1 MSLNRQEKLGNFSF
15 YWQGAMDYGRDLNN
29 DFVRAIRLLMVAI
42 TASIL
47 LMTFVVL
54 WAGGV
59 WNNLWSG
66 FSAGEEIAE
75 AKPPVAP
82 PVPALEFWRPP
93 DMLLVSDQ
101 RTAEEISYG
110 RELIMHTSQYLGP
123 GGSVLKM
130 SNGMNCQNC
139 HLDAGT
145 KIFGN
150 NYGAVASTYPKLR
163 ARSGTVESV
172 EKRVND
178 CFERSLNGKPLDTT
192 SREMKAIV
200 SYIEWLGSNVEKGE
214 SAQGTGLMKLKTL
227 QRAADPAKG
236 KVLYETQCVACHG
249 NDGQGVKLP
258 AGGGYQFPPLWG
270 EHSYNHGAGL
280 YRLSTF
286 AQFVYANM
294 PLGATYDKPLLTE
307 EQAWDIAAY
316 VNSLSRP
323 GKDLSNDWPDI
334 RLKPFDHPFGP
345 YADPFEEKQH
355 KFGPFEP
362 IREFYAD
369 RKANASTTVKEQVH

>member
-1 MSLNRQEKLGNFSF
+1 
-15 YWQGAMDYGRDLNN
+15 MDSGRDLNN

-42 TASIL
+42 SASIL
-47 LMTFVVL
+47 LMAFVVL
-54 WAGGV
+54 WTGGV
-59 WNNLWSG
+59 WSNLWSK
-66 FSAGEEIAE
+66 FSAVEEVTA
-75 AKPPVAP
+75 AKSSVSPPAHGP
-82 PVPALEFWRPP
+82 EFWRPR
-93 DMLLVSDQ
+93 DMLLVSDKG
-101 RTAEEISYG
+101 AGEKINYG

-123 GGSVLKM
+123 EGSVLKM

-150 NYGAVASTYPKLR
+150 NYGAVASTYPKFR
-163 ARSGTVESV
+163 ARSGTVESI

-178 CFERSLNGKPLDTT
+178 CFERSLNGKSLETT

-200 SYIEWLGSNVEKGE
+200 SYIEWVGSNVEKGE

-227 QRAADPAKG
+227 GRAADPAKG
-236 KVLYETQCVACHG
+236 KVAYETQCVACHG
-249 NDGQGVKLP
+249 RDGQGVKLTD
-258 AGGGYQFPPLWG
+258 GGGYQFPPLWG

-294 PLGATYDKPLLTE
+294 PLGAAYDKPLLTE

-316 VNSLSRP
+316 VNSLPRP
-323 GKDLSNDWPDI
+323 GKDLSKDWPDI

-345 YADPFEEKQH
+345 YADPFEERQH
-355 KFGPFEP
+355 KLGPFEP
-362 IREFYAD
+362 IKDFYAD
-369 RKANASTTVKEQVH
+369 KKVNASAAVKELPINNVADLMLHRKSFKQYH